1 MRKNAVAQSAEFILE
16 PDQKQILVL
25 EPWGP
30 SFEGVVQA
38 FSSREGVQVVECS
51 TITELVSVAKQIS
64 HCVVLAYCA
73 GSSESER
80 YRDLLKALQAE
91 ILAKKIRVLIAI
103 GDNRDLKTVFLQDG
117 ASEVFEE
124 PIGEKNLAT
133 KVDHA
138 LTLLTTRKQAA
149 KKVAAQPNSSIVW
162 VSPLGL
168 ESDCWLSL
176 KEEIKSIA
184 GKWII
189 TMLGPSP
196 RYGQWCA
203 LAPEKWEWVPS
214 LIIDDPFIREEGAWI
229 FRGECPEYRGGSW
242 IFIGA
247 TPELAFIY
255 KDECYGTKFSLDSK
269 TLIIAED
276 SPRARTIAE
285 MAEKERLA
293 QKPSAQADAKPE
305 QSVVEIQ
312 KPYFLVA
319 ALEIQSDCFA
329 REERIPRFI
338 DGSWVMKLSGPTP
351 VHGAWKKTTV
361 ENGEEPIWQWTPT
374 NRDSFILE
382 AGGWIFQGAE
392 PLYRDGLWTFIG
404 KKPRLEFISG
414 TEKGAARVLARKIS
428 IDSREAFLLA
438 EDSAASLNAL
448 ERLLS
453 FRKKPAGYLKRA
465 KYGTKP
471 PQLSRGLFFDA
482 PVHPMAAAFY
492 VSEAVRKMESTPESV
507 MKSFC
512 QMLSAACGGG
522 TIEPWIK
529 NEKGWKCLNH
539 EDLMDMSML
548 QQIEAVQ
555 AVLNTPGS
563 GIQTQIAEISASRAV
578 VVMLENEKIGVILFT
593 GDKCKAFKEA
603 ELRAYGRVCN
613 GVWMTFH
620 ARNLKNKN
628 EQILLAG

>member
-1 MRKNAVAQSAEFILE
+1 VAQSAEFILE

-38 FSSREGVQVVECS
+38 FSSREGLQVVECS

-73 GSSESER
+73 GTSESER
-80 YRDLLKALQAE
+80 YRDFLKALQPE

-103 GDNRDLKTVFLQDG
+103 GENRDLKSVFLQDG

-124 PIGEKNLAT
+124 PVGEKTLAT

-138 LTLLTTRKQAA
+138 LALLTTRKVPG
-149 KKVAAQPNSSIVW
+149 KKSAPQSNSSIVW
-162 VSPLGL
+162 VSALGL

-176 KEEIKSIA
+176 KDEIKSIA

-203 LAPEKWEWVPS
+203 LEADKWEWVPS
-214 LIIDDPFIREEGAWI
+214 LIVNDPFIREEGSWI
-229 FRGECPEYRGGSW
+229 YRGECPEYRGGSW
-242 IFIGA
+242 VFIGA

-255 KDECYGTKFSLDSK
+255 KGECYGTKFSLDSK

-276 SPRARTIAE
+276 SPRARSIAE
-285 MAEKERLA
+285 MAEKEWQKT
-293 QKPSAQADAKPE
+293 QKPSAQNESKPE
-305 QSVVEIQ
+305 QAVVEIQ

-319 ALEIQSDCFA
+319 PLELQSDCFA

-338 DGSWVMKLSGPTP
+338 DGSWVMKMSGPTP
-351 VHGAWKKTTV
+351 VHGVWKKGIS
-361 ENGEEPIWQWTPT
+361 EAREEPVWQWTPSS
-374 NRDSFILE
+374 RDSFILE
-382 AGGWIFQGAE
+382 AGGWIFQGIE
-392 PLYRDGLWTFIG
+392 PSYRDGLWTFVG
-404 KKPRLEFISG
+404 KNPRLEFISG
-414 TEKGAARVLARKIS
+414 VEKGQSRVLARKIA

-438 EDSAASLNAL
+438 EDSEASLNAL

-471 PQLSRGLFFDA
+471 PQISKGLFQDA
-482 PVHPMAAAFY
+482 PVHPIAAAFY

-507 MKSFC
+507 IQALC
-512 QMLSAACGGG
+512 RMLSKACGGG
-522 TIEPWIK
+522 TIEAWVK
-529 NEKGWKCLNH
+529 KQKTWKCLNH
-539 EDLMDMSML
+539 DDLMDMSVL
-548 QQIEAVQ
+548 QKIEEVQ
-555 AVLNTPGS
+555 AVLNTPGA
-563 GIQTQIAEISASRAV
+563 GVQTQIAETAGTRAV
-578 VVMLENEKIGVILFT
+578 VVMLGSEKIAVLMFT
-593 GDKCKAFKEA
+593 GDKCQAFKEG
-603 ELRAYGRVCN
+603 ELRAYSRVCN

-620 ARNLKNKN
+620 ARNLKSQD
-628 EQILLAG
+628 EQKLLVA

>member
-1 MRKNAVAQSAEFILE
+1 VAQSAEFILE

-38 FSSREGVQVVECS
+38 FSSREGLQVVECS

-73 GSSESER
+73 GTSESER
-80 YRDLLKALQAE
+80 YRDLLKALQSE

-103 GDNRDLKTVFLQDG
+103 GDNRDLKSVFLQDG

-124 PIGEKNLAT
+124 PVGEKTLAS
-133 KVDHA
+133 KIDHA
-138 LTLLTTRKQAA
+138 LALLTSRKQPA
-149 KKVAAQPNSSIVW
+149 KKAAPQTTSSIVW
-162 VSPLGL
+162 VSALGL

-203 LAPEKWEWVPS
+203 LAPDKWEWVPS
-214 LIIDDPFIREEGAWI
+214 HIMDDPFIREEGAWI
-229 FRGECPEYRGGSW
+229 YRGECPEYRGGSW
-242 IFIGA
+242 IFIGS
-247 TPELAFIY
+247 TPELAFMY
-255 KDECYGTKFSLDSK
+255 KGECYGTKFSLDSK

-276 SPRARTIAE
+276 SPRARSIAE
-285 MAEKERLA
+285 MAEKERQA
-293 QKPSAQADAKPE
+293 KAPSAQSDSKPE
-305 QSVVEIQ
+305 QSVVEMQ

-338 DGSWVMKLSGPTP
+338 DGSWVMKMSGPTP
-351 VHGAWKKTTV
+351 VHGAWKKASDAA
-361 ENGEEPIWQWTPT
+361 GEEPIWAWTPT
-374 NRDSFILE
+374 SRDSFIIE
-382 AGGWIFQGAE
+382 AGGWIFQGEE
-392 PLYRDGLWTFIG
+392 PAYRDGLWTFVG
-404 KKPRLEFISG
+404 KKPRLEFVSG
-414 TEKGAARVLARKIS
+414 TEKGQSRVLARKIV

-438 EDSAASLNAL
+438 EDSEASLNAL

-471 PQLSRGLFFDA
+471 PQISKGLFSDA

-492 VSEAVRKMESTPESV
+492 VSELVRKMESV
-507 MKSFC
+507 MKAFC
-512 QMLSAACGGG
+512 QMISRACEGG
-522 TIEPWIK
+522 TIESWVK
-529 NEKGWKCLNH
+529 NEKGWKCLSH
-539 EDLMDMSML
+539 DDLMDMSIL
-548 QQIEAVQ
+548 QKIEEVQ
-555 AVLNTPGS
+555 AVLNTPGA
-563 GIQTQIAEISASRAV
+563 GLQTQLVEIAGCRAV
-578 VVMLENEKIGVILFT
+578 VAMLGTDKIGVLMFT
-593 GDKCKAFKEA
+593 GEKCGIFKEG
-603 ELRAYGRVCN
+603 ELRAYSRACN
-613 GVWMTFH
+613 GIWMTFH
-620 ARNLKNKN
+620 ARNLKSKG
-628 EQILLAG
+628 EQKLLAA